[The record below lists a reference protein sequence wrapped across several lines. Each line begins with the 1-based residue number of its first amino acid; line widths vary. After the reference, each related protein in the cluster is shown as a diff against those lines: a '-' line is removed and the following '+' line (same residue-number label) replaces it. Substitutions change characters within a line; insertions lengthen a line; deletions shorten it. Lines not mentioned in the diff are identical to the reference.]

1 MPIYE
6 YECDRCH
13 RRSSVLTLRVSEK
26 VKPVCSHC
34 GATAMHRLMSRFAMP
49 KSEEARMDAL
59 ANPAALS
66 GLDEN
71 DPKSVAR
78 LMRKMGKEMGEEFG
92 GAEFDEAVDE
102 LESGGDLGGE
112 DGGDFS
118 GGGEDDL

>member
-1 MPIYE
+1 MVPLAALWGRVQNQGQIAALSERGGIAMPIYE

-78 LMRKMGKEMGEEFG
+78 L
-92 GAEFDEAVDE
+92 
-102 LESGGDLGGE
+102 
-112 DGGDFS
+112 
-118 GGGEDDL
+118 